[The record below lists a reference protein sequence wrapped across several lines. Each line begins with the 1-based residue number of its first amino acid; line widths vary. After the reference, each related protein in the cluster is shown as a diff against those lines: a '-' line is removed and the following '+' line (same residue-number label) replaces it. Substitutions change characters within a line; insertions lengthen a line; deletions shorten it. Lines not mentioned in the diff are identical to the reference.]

1 MLRRGPGSENSIPPS
16 TATKVITSGRAVA
29 DIDRTTISI
38 ARSREPYLF
47 LPDEEVLPT
56 TNVRSTAPTPDT
68 PRVEASTEGMHTY
81 WGL

>member
-29 DIDRTTISI
+29 DIDRTAFSI
-38 ARSREPYLF
+38 ARSREPSSLF

-56 TNVRSTAPTPDT
+56 KMSGQLLPPRT
-68 PRVEASTEGMHTY
+68 RVEASTEGMHTY
-81 WGL
+81 W